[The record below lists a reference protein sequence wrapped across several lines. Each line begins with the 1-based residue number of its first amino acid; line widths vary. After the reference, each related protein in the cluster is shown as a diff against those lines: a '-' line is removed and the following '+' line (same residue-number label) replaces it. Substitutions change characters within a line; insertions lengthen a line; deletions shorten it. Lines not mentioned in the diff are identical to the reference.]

1 MTQLKFEI
9 GIIRIENIES
19 YRYNISFNSSSDRPV
34 LINIDEA
41 VGKDESKAWERRE
54 KDKRQHF
61 LGVQSYIA
69 LKFI

>member
-1 MTQLKFEI
+1 VPTFTRRDKIIYGKPQYKEPMTQLKFEI

-41 VGKDESKAWERRE
+41 VGKDESKA
-54 KDKRQHF
+54 
-61 LGVQSYIA
+61 
-69 LKFI
+69 